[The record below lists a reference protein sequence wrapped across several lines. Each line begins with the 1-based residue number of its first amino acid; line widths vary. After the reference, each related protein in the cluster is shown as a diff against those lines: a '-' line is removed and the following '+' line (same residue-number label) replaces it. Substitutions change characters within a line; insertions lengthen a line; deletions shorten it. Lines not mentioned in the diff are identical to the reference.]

1 MLDILNHIGLV
12 AFALSGVLTAAN
24 RKLDLLG
31 AYTIA
36 FITALGGGTV
46 RDLLL
51 TEQVAWMQSFSE
63 IMTVGIAATFGI
75 LFRNTLRKWRR
86 TLFIFDAIG
95 ISVFT
100 IVGVQKGLN
109 YNQLYIISLFLG
121 MMTATFGGMIRD
133 VLCNEIPLIFREEL
147 YAIPCLVGGS
157 IYLLGSYFDQGD
169 TVWLLWSSMAIIA
182 IFRTLAVKFSWKSP
196 MPTLNKSK

>member
-1 MLDILNHIGLV
+1 MLDILNYIGLF
-12 AFALSGVLTAAN
+12 AFAISGVLTAAN

-31 AYTIA
+31 AFIIA

-51 TEQVAWMQSFSE
+51 SDNVAWMQSFTE
-63 IMTVGIAATFGI
+63 IAIVGTAATLGI
-75 LFRNTLRKWRR
+75 LFRNTLRKWRK
-86 TLFIFDAIG
+86 TLSIFDTVG

-100 IVGVQKGLN
+100 IIGVQKGLGHE
-109 YNQLYIISLFLG
+109 QLYVVSLFLG
-121 MMTATFGGMIRD
+121 MMTATFGGVIRD

-147 YAIPCLVGGS
+147 YAIPCLVGGF
-157 IYLLGSYFDQGD
+157 IYLLGNYLGHGD
-169 TVWLLWSSMAIIA
+169 TPWLLWISITIIA

-196 MPTLNKSK
+196 MPTLK

>member
-12 AFALSGVLTAAN
+12 AFAISGVLTAAN

-51 TEQVAWMQSFSE
+51 TDHIAWMQSFNE
-63 IMTVGIAATFGI
+63 IMIVGIAATLGI
-75 LFRNTLRKWRR
+75 IFRNTLKKWRK
-86 TLFIFDAIG
+86 TLSIFDTIG

-100 IVGVQKGLN
+100 IVGVQKGISHE
-109 YNQLYIISLFLG
+109 QLYIVALFLG
-121 MMTATFGGMIRD
+121 MITATFGGMIRD

-147 YAIPCLVGGS
+147 YAIPCLVGGT
-157 IYLLGSYFDQGD
+157 IYLIGYYFGQGD
-169 TVWLLWSSMAIIA
+169 ASWLLWLSMAIIA
-182 IFRTLAVKFSWKSP
+182 IFRTLSVKFSWKSP
-196 MPTLNKSK
+196 MPTLK